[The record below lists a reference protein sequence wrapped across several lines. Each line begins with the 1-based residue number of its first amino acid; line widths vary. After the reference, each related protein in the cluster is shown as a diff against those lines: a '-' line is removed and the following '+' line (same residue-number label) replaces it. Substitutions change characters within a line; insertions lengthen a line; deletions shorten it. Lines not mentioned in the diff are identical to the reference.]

1 MPHYSALMRDGSG
14 AFGRD
19 TVVRYSGILFHV
31 IPPSFP
37 LSLVFRLYHLCIK
50 KKKKMAL
57 ANKKVEELDRP
68 DEYQKIFQ

>member
-31 IPPSFP
+31 IPPSSP
-37 LSLVFRLYHLCIK
+37 LSLVFRLYHLCIQ
-50 KKKKMAL
+50 KKMAL
-57 ANKKVEELDRP
+57 ANKKVEKLDRP